1 MPNKPFK
8 RHGTKEMSKKK
19 FVDSSIVK
27 NPFKIREPTKHG
39 RLFITFCR
47 NNNYIQ

>member
-27 NPFKIREPTKHG
+27 NPFKIKEPTKHG
-39 RLFITFCR
+39 KLVNTCLS
-47 NNNYIQ
+47 